1 MMGNRLEPLQ
11 AAHLFVEKHF
21 PGCHGALLAGS
32 VVRKQATET
41 SDLDLVIFDDVSF
54 SFRKSVVDFDWP
66 IEVFV
71 HGMQTYKT
79 FFESDC
85 KRARPSLP
93 RMVAEGI
100 IIKDTGVIQAI
111 QAEAKTLLKAGP
123 EKWTEDII
131 EMKRYF
137 ITDTL
142 DDLIGST
149 NHTEDL
155 FIANALA
162 EQLSEFILRVNN
174 QWIGTSKWVIR
185 SLKEFDE
192 AFTSEFVAAFDSF
205 YKTGAK
211 DQVIRLTERILK
223 PYGGLLF
230 EGFYLA
236 SN

>member
-1 MMGNRLEPLQ
+1 MGNRLEPLQ

-21 PGCHGALLAGS
+21 PDCHGALLAGS
-32 VVRKQATET
+32 VIRNQATET
-41 SDLDLVIFDDVSF
+41 SDLDLVIFDDVSS

-66 IEVFV
+66 IEMFV
-71 HGMQTYKT
+71 HSMQTYKT
-79 FFESDC
+79 FLDGDC

-93 RMVAEGI
+93 RMISEGI
-100 IIKDTGVIQAI
+100 IIKDTGVIQSI
-111 QAEAKTLLKAGP
+111 QAEAKDLLKAGP

-142 DDLIGST
+142 DDFIGST

-211 DQVIRLTERILK
+211 GQVIRLTERILK